1 MGVMVIKTPIFAR
14 MCYTVSFC
22 REGLASYNIIIH
34 YVYTLFIFSK
44 VYIENVC
51 CSPFNKLFIRIYLHY
66 RLVKLYVTCYIVLL
80 DNVRYVQVLTNN
92 VCLCSVLF

>member
-34 YVYTLFIFSK
+34 YVYTLFSFSK
-44 VYIENVC
+44 VYIEND
-51 CSPFNKLFIRIYLHY
+51 FIQM
-66 RLVKLYVTCYIVLL
+66 YVAL
-80 DNVRYVQVLTNN
+80 RLTN
-92 VCLCSVLF
+92 CLLEYIYTIDWLNCMLRVILFC